1 MMFQDDPDELI
12 RIATLIKEQG
22 LLDGE
27 APE

>member
-12 RIATLIKEQG
+12 EIAILIKEQG